1 MWTRWSSVFLK
12 HPFCQASVLQFIL
25 FFIISRSVVWLGIE
39 WILSPKQRQRPLPS
53 LLSVSSSMGG
63 GHSLGQKI
71 WELSHLSGMRF
82 PSSVAESMRWWPVTA
97 TVTSL
102 AALTGRRSLASRKHI
117 HDVWYNYKTTI
128 TSLAA
133 LTGRR
138 SLASRKHIHD
148 IWYKTTVISLA
159 ALTSRRSLASRKH
172 IHDTGIWYKAT
183 VTSLAALTGRRSLL
197 PAGKYLCIS

>member
-102 AALTGRRSLASRKHI
+102 AALTGRRSLAR
-117 HDVWYNYKTTI
+117 
-128 TSLAA
+128 
-133 LTGRR
+133 
-138 SLASRKHIHD
+138 RKHIHD

-197 PAGKYLCIS
+197 PAGTYLYHKVR